1 MNGSDF
7 FDYNGSNLDFSIP
20 GDGNLESFLKDLD
33 QIMPVIDE
41 AVVRVSLR
49 QFFFNFEIFLKFL
62 NISFSEYSQSECNLH
77 SFYFRLWTPD
87 EYFCHHCYR
96 DDERLVEKIG

>member
-20 GDGNLESFLKDLD
+20 GDGNLESFLQDFD

-49 QFFFNFEIFLKFL
+49 RYLKKIENFL
-62 NISFSEYSQSECNLH
+62 
-77 SFYFRLWTPD
+77 
-87 EYFCHHCYR
+87 
-96 DDERLVEKIG
+96 

>member
-20 GDGNLESFLKDLD
+20 GDGNLESFLQDFD

-41 AVVRVSLR
+41 AVVRVSFR
-49 QFFFNFEIFLKFL
+49 QKYYI
-62 NISFSEYSQSECNLH
+62 
-77 SFYFRLWTPD
+77 
-87 EYFCHHCYR
+87 
-96 DDERLVEKIG
+96 

>member
-20 GDGNLESFLKDLD
+20 GDSNLESFLKDLD

-41 AVVRVSLR
+41 AVVRVSWT
-49 QFFFNFEIFLKFL
+49 QFFL
-62 NISFSEYSQSECNLH
+62 NILKFS
-77 SFYFRLWTPD
+77 
-87 EYFCHHCYR
+87 
-96 DDERLVEKIG
+96 